1 MNEPKFVASFDFA
14 SLYPNVMRK
23 FDDKY
28 FKKIIRK
35 RKLEQIQKLSDNLKQ
50 T

>member
-1 MNEPKFVASFDFA
+1 MSEPIFVASYDFA
-14 SLYPNVMRK
+14 SLYPTTMKK

-28 FKKIIRK
+28 FLKIIRK